1 MKKILFALFL
11 SVSVLFSYAGVANAI
26 TYTSYTDYAA
36 WSSAAG
42 ATTIEDF
49 TGETTGSF
57 ISRDFGDFD
66 AQLFNQSASY
76 LPEIVNEELRIQR
89 WNSNS
94 YLQIEFDDNI
104 QSLGFDWRNTD
115 NSSDSIELIIG
126 GDIWD
131 FGPSQSS
138 GFFGLIASGGT
149 FDTVAF
155 SDSAGNGGALGY
167 GYIDNIE
174 YAVVS
179 NPVPEPST
187 YILLG
192 TGIAGLIVW
201 RRKRK
206 LKG

>member
-1 MKKILFALFL
+1 MKKGLFALFL
-11 SVSVLFSYAGVANAI
+11 SVTVLFSYAGVANAI
-26 TYTSYTDYAA
+26 TYVAYTDYAA
-36 WSSAAG
+36 WSAAAG
-42 ATTIEDF
+42 VTTTEDF
-49 TGETTGSF
+49 TGEANGSF
-57 ISRDFGDFD
+57 TYRDFGDFD
-66 AQLFNQSASY
+66 AQLFNQDRSY
-76 LPEIVNEELRIQR
+76 LPSILNEELRLQR
-89 WNSNS
+89 WDQAS
-94 YLQIEFDDNI
+94 YLQIVFDYNI

-115 NSSDSIELIIG
+115 TTGDSIELIIG
-126 GDIWD
+126 ADTWD
-131 FGPSQSS
+131 FGPAQSS

-149 FDTVAF
+149 FDMIAF
-155 SDSAGNGGALGY
+155 SDTFGNGGALAS

-174 YAVVS
+174 YASVS